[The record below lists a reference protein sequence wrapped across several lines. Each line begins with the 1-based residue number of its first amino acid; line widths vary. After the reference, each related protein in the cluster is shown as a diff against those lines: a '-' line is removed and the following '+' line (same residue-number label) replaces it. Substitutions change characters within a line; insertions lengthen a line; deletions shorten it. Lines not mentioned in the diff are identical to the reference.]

1 VIRFMNGYM
10 VTTESED
17 APSRILTVGGET
29 SNREDMTPPVPVPV
43 ELGQD
48 SQPCAQLDPEEP
60 DSLRNVHVSVRNR
73 TRFSSLYN
81 PNSSPATSQHQTP
94 KTTWERLTNTLVQI
108 PIPHI
113 IDRTPRSS
121 HNERADSEEA

>member
-1 VIRFMNGYM
+1 MP
-10 VTTESED
+10 
-17 APSRILTVGGET
+17 A
-29 SNREDMTPPVPVPV
+29 VPVPV
-43 ELGQD
+43 QLGQD
-48 SQPCAQLDPEEP
+48 SQPCAQLDPEEL
-60 DSLRNVHVSVRNR
+60 DSLRNVHVPVRNR

-94 KTTWERLTNTLVQI
+94 ETTWERLTNTLVQI